1 MSNIDVVGKIPF
13 NIVSAKSGYTPLHS
27 AAESN
32 QTACLAELMMKVN
45 VNTLTECP
53 KGAKPE
59 ETEHGLTCL
68 HFAAQEGHVSV
79 LRHLTNSQG
88 KRTSLVMKI

>member
-1 MSNIDVVGKIPF
+1 
-13 NIVSAKSGYTPLHS
+13 
-27 AAESN
+27 
-32 QTACLAELMMKVN
+32 MKVD

-68 HFAAQEGHVSV
+68 HFAAKEGHVSV

-88 KRTSLVMKI
+88 MMHLPTLLQQPLEYLILPLFSDFR